1 MKCGHPEALG
11 GGGALPS
18 MNFLERIPTRWLL
31 AGAALACLALWAA
44 PSSAQTTGD
53 ATQGKTLFEDTPNA
67 APDANLTHA
76 CMNCHGSVQDRR
88 KKISG
93 DSSAAGGFADI
104 SYDTAIGRFGNAI
117 ATQAAMSEFKGLD
130 VDQVQNIAAYLA
142 DTPKVTAPGLST
154 SALAFASAAS
164 GTSVSKTVTLQHSL
178 ATTDNLQITGISL
191 GSGATAFTRGSGCG
205 STLAPA
211 GTCSFSV
218 TYTPTSTTA
227 ETRTLTLSLK
237 QGTVAFTRAVTLNG
251 SVAGGTTPP
260 PATPSAGEDSGGGA
274 LGLVWLAGLGLATA
288 VLSRRRRA

>member
-1 MKCGHPEALG
+1 MKCKLPEALG
-11 GGGALPS
+11 GGCVLQS
-18 MNFLERIPTRWLL
+18 MNVLERIPTRWLL

-53 ATQGKTLFEDTPNA
+53 ATLGKPLFEDTPNA

-76 CMNCHGSVQDRR
+76 CINCHSSVQDRR

-117 ATQAAMSEFKGLD
+117 NTQAAMSEFKGLSL
-130 VDQVQNIAAYLA
+130 DQVQDIATYLA
-142 DTPKVTAPGLST
+142 DTPKVTATGLSAN
-154 SALAFASAAS
+154 ALAFASAAS
-164 GTSVSKTVTLQHSL
+164 GTSVSKTVTLHHSL
-178 ATTDNLQITGISL
+178 ATTDTLQITGISL

-237 QGTVAFTRAVTLNG
+237 QGSVAFTRAVTLNG
-251 SVAGGTTPP
+251 SVAGGTATPP
-260 PATPSAGEDSGGGA
+260 PASSGDDSGGGA
-274 LGLVWLAGLGLATA
+274 LGWVWLTGLGLATA